1 MMKYRIFAGWI
12 VPALAWAIFAA
23 PARAQ
28 DPIAAAAAVPIVSE
42 VASTVVSKPKPKPN
56 GEWLKAE
63 VIHADSNSILVR
75 EQANGMM
82 IHSFTFAAPLKDKMT
97 AIVSKGGYQ
106 YGDKVKIRYMPG
118 QTEALE
124 IKGKPSKPI

>member
-1 MMKYRIFAGWI
+1 MMKYRIFALLFA
-12 VPALAWAIFAA
+12 PAALLAISAT

-28 DPIAAAAAVPIVSE
+28 GPIAIAEAAAPIISNVI
-42 VASTVVSKPKPKPN
+42 STVTTKPKKQ

-75 EQANGMM
+75 EEANGMM
-82 IHSFTFAAPLKDKMT
+82 IHTFTYADPLKDKMT
-97 AIVSKGGYQ
+97 TIANKGGYQ
-106 YGDKVKIRYMPG
+106 YGDKVKIRTKPG
-118 QTEALE
+118 ETQALE